1 MGQVKLLGQ
10 RELSGPGHHIKI
22 DPEPQI
28 SGVYNVYI
36 DQWEIISKVAT
47 YFHDFFLNISLLF
60 LHPTLSDYSVC
71 IISQ

>member
-47 YFHDFFLNISLLF
+47 YFHDFFFEYQSSLLTSNAF
-60 LHPTLSDYSVC
+60 
-71 IISQ
+71 